1 MTDLERL
8 STIQSYAWTLELLGE
23 ALVQHD
29 EMLECEHNPHL
40 SFRNTAGI
48 HQAIRIISRLASEQC
63 GKTNLLQG
71 IDGDD
76 SGQAGAIALESYG
89 AAKDHGRVAS
99 RPAPRL
105 GGCSKPLKKG
115 KLTWLRHAGTTGLT
129 E

>member
-1 MTDLERL
+1 MTEHERL

-40 SFRNTAGI
+40 TFRSTADI

-63 GKTNLLQG
+63 GKVLGL
-71 IDGDD
+71 DVKDD
-76 SGQAGAIALESYG
+76 
-89 AAKDHGRVAS
+89 
-99 RPAPRL
+99 PA
-105 GGCSKPLKKG
+105 
-115 KLTWLRHAGTTGLT
+115 